1 MNRSGLRVHGTRLI
15 ELRKQA
21 GLTQL
26 DLAVRSG
33 YSERVIRK
41 AEAGGPLRFETVQ
54 DIAQCLSTPQHQVT
68 ATNLLRTHLDLASQ
82 FVHAYD
88 HYGGSALEHCDG
100 LFAEDFE
107 FYCPG
112 DPEQVAF
119 AGTWPGTEGMQTFF
133 DRFFGVFS
141 RDPGS
146 LQPVYLESKERIVA
160 RYEDRVYFEGHS
172 MPPFWVNL
180 HFQFR
185 DGCIARIDDEYDTRL
200 ASVAFAKL
208 LARLGRLG

>member
-1 MNRSGLRVHGTRLI
+1 MNRSGLRVHGNRLI

-41 AEAGGPLRFETVQ
+41 AESGGLLRFETVQ
-54 DIAQCLSTPQHQVT
+54 DIAQCLSSPQRIVT
-68 ATNLLRTHLDLASQ
+68 TADLLRTHLDLAMQ

-88 HYGGSALEHCDG
+88 HHGRGALEHCDG
-100 LFAEDFE
+100 LFADDFE

-112 DPEQVAF
+112 DSEQVAF
-119 AGTWPGTEGMQTFF
+119 VGLWSGTEGMQSFF
-133 DRFFGVFS
+133 DRFYGIFT

-146 LQPVYLESKERIVA
+146 LKPVYLESKERIVA
-160 RYEDRVYFEGHS
+160 RYEDRVYFDGHS

-200 ASVAFAKL
+200 ASEAFGEL